1 MMLTSLQILLII
13 VMGLLVL
20 TSLGSFL
27 KLERFGIH
35 FFPLGLI
42 FKTEFFNKLLIKMG
56 DNWKSF
62 WKWVYNI
69 GKILAGIITIALFGF
84 FLVNPFLILFKSPA
98 GLGLQLIIPGV
109 TMEFRVALLFILP
122 ILFVLVPHE
131 IAHGVMARR
140 EGIEIKS
147 SGILVL
153 VVLFGAFVE
162 LAKESMEKADLKKR
176 IKVFMNGSAVNSFLA
191 VFFLILYLLSP
202 FIISIG
208 YKNPDGVLVTKVYDD
223 YPAFNVGISRGDI
236 IQDIGIYNSTELTI
250 VYSEINNVNDYSVV
264 LANYVN
270 ASMLYVRLLNESVV
284 PLTPTRTDPNT
295 NTNST
300 NKIFLGINIFNY
312 KPPKANWQSIWFPYY
327 WDIEILYTLNLSI
340 MAVFLNMLPLWI
352 SDGDKILRD
361 YLSIRG
367 YDENKSKKILN
378 TLRFFS
384 LCILLIN
391 LTLSMIRFR
400 W

>member
-1 MMLTSLQILLII
+1 MLTALQVLLII

-20 TSLGSFL
+20 TWLGRFL

-42 FKTEFFNKLLIKMG
+42 FKTEFFNKLLIRMG
-56 DNWKSF
+56 DKWKTF

-69 GKILAGIITIALFGF
+69 GKILAGIITIVLFGF

-109 TMEFRVALLFILP
+109 TMEFRAALLFILP

-147 SGILVL
+147 SGILIL

-176 IKVFMNGSAVNSFLA
+176 IKVFMNGSAVNAFLA
-191 VFFLILYLLSP
+191 IFFLVLYLLSP
-202 FIISIG
+202 FINSIG
-208 YKNPDGVLVTKVYDD
+208 YKTSDGVLITKVYDD
-223 YPAFNVGISRGDI
+223 YPAINAGITRGDI
-236 IQDIGIYNSTELTI
+236 IQNIGIYNTTELAV
-250 VYSEINNVNDYSVV
+250 VYSEINDVGDYSIV
-264 LANYVN
+264 LANYIN
-270 ASMLYVRLLNESVV
+270 SSLLYLKLLNGTIV
-284 PLTPTRTDPNT
+284 PLKPTRMDPNT

-300 NKIFLGINIFNY
+300 SKIYLGVNIFNY
-312 KPPKANWQSIWFPYY
+312 RPPKAGWLSVWFPYY

-352 SDGDKILRD
+352 SDGDKIIRD
-361 YLSIRG
+361 YLKIKG
-367 YDENKSKKILN
+367 YNDNKSKKIL
-378 TLRFFS
+378 TALRFFS

-391 LTLSMIRFR
+391 IILSMIKFR

>member
-1 MMLTSLQILLII
+1 MLTALQILLII
-13 VMGLLVL
+13 IMGLLIL

-35 FFPLGLI
+35 FFPLGLM
-42 FKTEFFNKLLIKMG
+42 FKTEFFNKLLMKMG
-56 DNWKSF
+56 DNWKTF

-98 GLGLQLIIPGV
+98 GIGLQLIIPGV

-147 SGILVL
+147 SGILIL

-162 LAKESMEKADLKKR
+162 LAKESVEKADLKKR
-176 IKVFMNGSAVNSFLA
+176 IKVFMNGSAVNSVFA

-208 YKNPDGVLVTKVYDD
+208 YKNSDGVLVTKVYDD
-223 YPAFNVGISRGDI
+223 YPAINAGISRGDI
-236 IQDIGIYNSTELTI
+236 IQSMGTYNTTELAV
-250 VYSEINNVNDYSVV
+250 VYSEINNVQDYSIV

-270 ASMLYVRLLNESVV
+270 ESLLYLKLLNGTIV
-284 PLTPTRTDPNT
+284 PLTPTRTNPNT

-300 NKIFLGINIFNY
+300 NKIFLGVNIFNY
-312 KPPKANWQSIWFPYY
+312 KPPKGSWQSVWFPYY

-361 YLSIRG
+361 YLVIKG
-367 YDENKSKKILN
+367 YNENKRKKILN

-391 LTLSMIRFR
+391 LALSMIRFS

>member
-1 MMLTSLQILLII
+1 MLTALQILLII
-13 VMGLLVL
+13 VMGLLIL
-20 TSLGSFL
+20 TSLGRFL

-42 FKTEFFNKLLIKMG
+42 FKTEFFNKLLIRMG
-56 DNWKSF
+56 DNWKTF

-98 GLGLQLIIPGV
+98 GIGLQLIIPGV

-122 ILFVLVPHE
+122 ILLVLVPHE
-131 IAHGVMARR
+131 IAHGIMARR

-176 IKVFMNGSAVNSFLA
+176 IKVFMNGSAVNAVFA

-202 FIISIG
+202 FITAIG

-223 YPAFNVGISRGDI
+223 YPAINAGISRGDI
-236 IQDIGIYNSTELTI
+236 IQNIGIYNTTELAV
-250 VYSEINNVNDYSVV
+250 VYSEINNVQDYSIV
-264 LANYVN
+264 LANYIN
-270 ASMLYVRLLNESVV
+270 ASLLYVKLLNGTII

-300 NKIFLGINIFNY
+300 NKIFLGVNIFNY
-312 KPPKANWQSIWFPYY
+312 KPPKASWQSVWFPYY

-352 SDGDKILRD
+352 TDGDKILKD
-361 YLSIRG
+361 YLTIKG
-367 YDENKSKKILN
+367 YNDNKSKKILN

-384 LCILLIN
+384 LCIIIIN
-391 LTLSMIRFR
+391 ITLSMIRFR